1 MLNSAGIS
9 SQMQLFLG
17 NWDLTLGFSYITNES
32 QIDAQS
38 GMRKWRVPQSTLNIS
53 HEWKKSGTAL
63 QWFSRYTGKTL
74 GFMST
79 GTVYEIAPYGLADI
93 NLTQKIYKNRVLLQL
108 GVKNLFNVSQ
118 IQNTAP
124 NSGVHATA
132 TGGINI
138 AMGRNLFLQCT
149 VNL

>member
-1 MLNSAGIS
+1 
-9 SQMQLFLG
+9 
-17 NWDLTLGFSYITNES
+17 
-32 QIDAQS
+32 
-38 GMRKWRVPQSTLNIS
+38 
-53 HEWKKSGTAL
+53 
-63 QWFSRYTGKTL
+63 
-74 GFMST
+74 MST
-79 GTVYEIAPYGLADI
+79 GTVYEIASYGLADI

-108 GVKNLFNVSQ
+108 GVKNLFIVSQ

-124 NSGVHATA
+124 NSGVHASA